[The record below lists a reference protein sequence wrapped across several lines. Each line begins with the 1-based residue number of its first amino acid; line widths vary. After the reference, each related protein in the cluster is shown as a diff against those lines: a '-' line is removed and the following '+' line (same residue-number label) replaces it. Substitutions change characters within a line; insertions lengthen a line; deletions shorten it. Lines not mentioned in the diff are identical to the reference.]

1 MNDDAKN
8 KEIGSLS
15 IALLGSGGSGVMT
28 AGGLLLEAAGQAG
41 WYGLM
46 TRSSGPQIRGGE
58 AAALL
63 RLAPRPVESHKDRFD
78 ILLAIDWKNAD
89 RFVGEII
96 LDEDSLV
103 IGDADSKI
111 PVPEA
116 ISDMGGRYVE
126 LPLTSLAKGIEG
138 GRPNM
143 VALGAMAELIGLPR
157 DALLSVIEKTLARK
171 GADAVA
177 AGCTGVDVGAGQ
189 VENFP
194 EVPGFDLPE
203 AKNLERWSITGNEA
217 AGLGAVRGGIRF
229 VAAYPITP
237 ATEILEWL
245 APSLQKIGGVLV
257 QAEDEL
263 ASVNQLLG
271 ASFGGTPSLTATSGP
286 GLALMTESIGLAVA
300 SETPIVVV
308 NVMRGGPST
317 GIPTKSEQSDLN
329 IALYGLHGDA
339 PHLVLAPTSIADCL
353 FTTQWAVHLAESL
366 QTAAIVLSDQSL
378 GQSRVLVDR
387 PADISF
393 VSGRQIQQEGRENYQ
408 RYAVN
413 ESGISPMAIPGTP
426 LCQYTADGLEHTPT
440 GTPSSRAEDHLQQM
454 DKRQRKL
461 EQFDY
466 GDHWAEIE
474 GEGETAVLT
483 WGSSCSPVREAVE
496 LLRAEGVK
504 IKLIAPRLLL
514 PVQPERL
521 ADELQGV
528 KRVLVIEQ
536 THGAQFYRY
545 LRAYYDLVDEVD
557 SMAIPGPLAI
567 RPLEVYNRLKA
578 WESGK

>member
-1 MNDDAKN
+1 
-8 KEIGSLS
+8 
-15 IALLGSGGSGVMT
+15 
-28 AGGLLLEAAGQAG
+28 
-41 WYGLM
+41 
-46 TRSSGPQIRGGE
+46 
-58 AAALL
+58 
-63 RLAPRPVESHKDRFD
+63 
-78 ILLAIDWKNAD
+78 
-89 RFVGEII
+89 
-96 LDEDSLV
+96 
-103 IGDADSKI
+103 
-111 PVPEA
+111 
-116 ISDMGGRYVE
+116 
-126 LPLTSLAKGIEG
+126 
-138 GRPNM
+138 
-143 VALGAMAELIGLPR
+143 
-157 DALLSVIEKTLARK
+157 
-171 GADAVA
+171 
-177 AGCTGVDVGAGQ
+177 
-189 VENFP
+189 
-194 EVPGFDLPE
+194 
-203 AKNLERWSITGNEA
+203 
-217 AGLGAVRGGIRF
+217 
-229 VAAYPITP
+229 
-237 ATEILEWL
+237 
-245 APSLQKIGGVLV
+245 
-257 QAEDEL
+257 
-263 ASVNQLLG
+263 
-271 ASFGGTPSLTATSGP
+271 
-286 GLALMTESIGLAVA
+286 
-300 SETPIVVV
+300 
-308 NVMRGGPST
+308 
-317 GIPTKSEQSDLN
+317 
-329 IALYGLHGDA
+329 
-339 PHLVLAPTSIADCL
+339 
-353 FTTQWAVHLAESL
+353 SL

-393 VSGRQIQQEGRENYQ
+393 VSGRQIQQEEREDYR